1 LQDFGDCVQSSQIG
15 PHLVQPS
22 SASAMAITLDIN
34 SSRRISANLSPKRW
48 DHGPQVRHFQAKAA
62 AFDQSPRRRCS
73 LRRNGHYNAPTTI
86 TGEEPAFMQQQ
97 PQAAEFGIAEANRV
111 LGEVFAPWV
120 QDLNLSIEG
129 FDFAPPANAAD
140 WQPGAILRMPFSE
153 RLCRNGGIVCGQALM
168 AFADTSMV
176 IANLAANKGYRP
188 MTTVDQTTHFMRA
201 VTASDVLADARVVR
215 LGRTMSFGRVTLLGA
230 TDNKPVAMVSSA
242 FAMLPS

>member
-1 LQDFGDCVQSSQIG
+1 
-15 PHLVQPS
+15 
-22 SASAMAITLDIN
+22 
-34 SSRRISANLSPKRW
+34 
-48 DHGPQVRHFQAKAA
+48 
-62 AFDQSPRRRCS
+62 
-73 LRRNGHYNAPTTI
+73 
-86 TGEEPAFMQQQ
+86 MQQQ